1 MRFAVIDIGSNTIK
15 MTVSDVTAGE
25 KPVNIMTETVTAGL
39 IFYISDNLLSDPG
52 AARLI
57 EVLSGFGSLAK
68 RLSVD
73 KLWCTATASLRNLKN
88 TDDIVRLVAEHTGI
102 KLEIISWEQ
111 EAYYSFNGLCASV
124 DPPPRRGV
132 MIDMGGG
139 STELLGFIDGL
150 AVRTGTLPFGCLS
163 LFHDFVSGILPTD
176 KECRA
181 IRKRVKAACEPMSWL
196 EGWGDTVY
204 LVGGTA
210 RALASLHDAIY
221 STGRPV
227 NGYTMTADEAAATFK
242 YFRDADKER
251 ISLLTRLVPDRL
263 HTIIPGLCAY
273 RRLISIIGA
282 SNVVIALG
290 GLREGYLA
298 ERLAEAK
305 DNGEL
310 A

>member
-1 MRFAVIDIGSNTIK
+1 MACPVLQIVQVAAKFMQDVYRALGQGGRQRGAEQCLEHADAVL
-15 MTVSDVTAGE
+15 AGKLAE
-25 KPVNIMTETVTAGL
+25 LLHGGVANAAFRAGDGAQEGR
-39 IFYISDNLLSDPG
+39 IVIVVGQQAEPG
-52 AARLI
+52 AQVLDLGAVK
-57 EVLSGFGSLAK
+57 EVAG
-68 RLSVD
+68 D
-73 KLWCTATASLRNLKN
+73 
-88 TDDIVRLVAEHTGI
+88 
-102 KLEIISWEQ
+102 
-111 EAYYSFNGLCASV
+111 
-124 DPPPRRGV
+124 
-132 MIDMGGG
+132 
-139 STELLGFIDGL
+139 
-150 AVRTGTLPFGCLS
+150 LP
-163 LFHDFVSGILPTD
+163 
-176 KECRA
+176 
-181 IRKRVKAACEPMSWL
+181 
-196 EGWGDTVY
+196 VY

-227 NGYTMTADEAAATFK
+227 NGYTMTADEVAATFK
-242 YFRDADKER
+242 CFRDADKER